1 MSRRLH
7 LVPAV
12 IDAPAAPD
20 PQERYARWLAW
31 GTRVGFVLLIVG
43 FGLYVFGAIEPHVA
57 HGDLPALWNQP
68 VAHYLNAARVPTGW
82 GWLSLVHRA
91 DIFNLVGIAIL
102 SSCSLPALAAALASY
117 ARAGDRVFVALCG
130 LEMLVLALAASNLLA
145 VGH

>member
-7 LVPAV
+7 SVPTAV
-12 IDAPAAPD
+12 AAPVTQD

-31 GTRVGFVLLIVG
+31 GTRIGFAVLIIG

-57 HGDLPALWNQP
+57 HGDLPGLWNKP
-68 VAHYLNAARVPTGW
+68 VAHYLHAARVPTGW
-82 GWLSLVHRA
+82 GWLGLVHRA

-102 SSCSLPALAAALASY
+102 SSCSLPALAAALAAY

-130 LEMLVLALAASNLLA
+130 LEILVLALAASNLLA
-145 VGH
+145 MGH